1 MDLKI
6 NFFYGGVM
14 KKIFLLIFTAIFIFC
29 CNNSSDLKETQ
40 SDKMTEEEKVKFE
53 KFQNMPLNELRTL
66 SSLKD
71 VRQFEDLFFEY
82 ELRYDMYF
90 RIKKGKKEE
99 FFIPSEINIREFVAK
114 YPVNPIEKEYLKTK
128 KYFKNMI
135 QNNSVL
141 KDFEKPLNEYF
152 EYAEKKISKMK
163 EIENYYKSNEYKKD
177 NFQKGRILDKEYEEI
192 LMSYSYYDS
201 SLESEF
207 QNLESLTAKYLLN
220 NLKNNG
226 QTATYNIFRIKFII
240 SLINKK
246 LYDDEFADE
255 KNDNLTNQLE
265 ILGKDFKL
273 AVSQAEKIKDS
284 EIENEKMDIDKYKS
298 YVKEAKKSIK
308 NFYKGLKSLKNSN
321 PNSDDDEFI
330 IFEDEK
336 YNNLQFYKDNEENEK
351 MKIFY
356 QL

>member
-1 MDLKI
+1 
-6 NFFYGGVM
+6 M
-14 KKIFLLIFTAIFIFC
+14 KKFFLLIFTFIFIFS
-29 CNNSSDLKETQ
+29 CNNGSNLKETQ
-40 SDKMTEEEKVKFE
+40 SDKMTEEEKIKFE

-152 EYAEKKISKMK
+152 EYTEKKISKMK
-163 EIENYYKSNEYKKD
+163 EIENYYKNNEYKKD

-192 LMSYSYYDS
+192 RISYDS
-201 SLESEF
+201 YDIESKF
-207 QNLESLTAKYLLN
+207 QNLESLSAKYLLN

-226 QTATYNIFRIKFII
+226 QTAAYNIFRIKFII

-255 KNDNLTNQLE
+255 KNDNLINQLE

-284 EIENEKMDIDKYKS
+284 EIKNENMDIDKYQS

-308 NFYKGLKSLKNSN
+308 NFYKGLKNLKNSN
-321 PNSDDDEFI
+321 PNSEDDEFI

-356 QL
+356 Q

>member
-1 MDLKI
+1 
-6 NFFYGGVM
+6 
-14 KKIFLLIFTAIFIFC
+14 
-29 CNNSSDLKETQ
+29 
-40 SDKMTEEEKVKFE
+40 
-53 KFQNMPLNELRTL
+53 
-66 SSLKD
+66 
-71 VRQFEDLFFEY
+71 
-82 ELRYDMYF
+82 MYF
-90 RIKKGKKEE
+90 RIKRGEKEE
-99 FFIPSEINIREFVAK
+99 FFIPSEINIRELVEK
-114 YPVNPIEKEYLKTK
+114 YPVTPMEK
-128 KYFKNMI
+128 KYFEIKKFLKNMI
-135 QNNSVL
+135 QNNSIL

-152 EYAEKKISKMK
+152 EYSEKKISKMK

-201 SLESEF
+201 SLASEF
-207 QNLESLTAKYLLN
+207 QNLESLSAKYLLN
-220 NLKNNG
+220 NLKNSG
-226 QTATYNIFRIKFII
+226 QTAAYNIFRIKFII

-255 KNDNLTNQLE
+255 KNDNLINQLE

-308 NFYKGLKSLKNSN
+308 NFYKGLKNLKNSN

-336 YNNLQFYKDNEENEK
+336 YNKLQFYKDNEENEK

-356 QL
+356 Q

>member
-1 MDLKI
+1 
-6 NFFYGGVM
+6 M
-14 KKIFLLIFTAIFIFC
+14 KKFFLLIFTFIFIFN

-40 SDKMTEEEKVKFE
+40 SDKITEEEKVKFE
-53 KFQNMPLNELRTL
+53 KLQNMSP
-66 SSLKD
+66 SLGVLKTINPYDD
-71 VRQFEDLFFEY
+71 VFSEY
-82 ELRYDMYF
+82 DYKYSMYF
-90 RIKKGKKEE
+90 RIKRGEKEE
-99 FFIPSEINIREFVAK
+99 FFIPSEINIRELVEK
-114 YPVNPIEKEYLKTK
+114 YPVTPMEK
-128 KYFKNMI
+128 KYFEIKKFLKNMI
-135 QNNSVL
+135 QNNSIL

-152 EYAEKKISKMK
+152 EYSEKKISKMK

-201 SLESEF
+201 SLASEF
-207 QNLESLTAKYLLN
+207 QNLESLSAKHLLN
-220 NLKNNG
+220 NLKNSG
-226 QTATYNIFRIKFII
+226 QTAAYNIFRIKFII

-246 LYDDEFADE
+246 LYDDEFVDK
-255 KNDNLTNQLE
+255 KNDNLINQLE

-330 IFEDEK
+330 FFEDEK

-356 QL
+356 Q

>member
-1 MDLKI
+1 
-6 NFFYGGVM
+6 M
-14 KKIFLLIFTAIFIFC
+14 KKFFLLIFTFIFIFS

-40 SDKMTEEEKVKFE
+40 SDKITEEEKVKFE
-53 KFQNMPLNELRTL
+53 KLQNVSP
-66 SSLKD
+66 SLEVLKTINPYDD
-71 VRQFEDLFFEY
+71 VFSEY
-82 ELRYDMYF
+82 DYKYSMYF
-90 RIKKGKKEE
+90 RIKRGEKEE
-99 FFIPSEINIREFVAK
+99 FFIPSEINIRELVEK
-114 YPVNPIEKEYLKTK
+114 YPVTPMEK
-128 KYFKNMI
+128 KYFEIKKFLKNMI
-135 QNNSVL
+135 QNNSIL

-152 EYAEKKISKMK
+152 EYSEKKISKMK

-201 SLESEF
+201 SLVSEF
-207 QNLESLTAKYLLN
+207 QNLDSLSAKYLLN
-220 NLKNNG
+220 NLKNSG
-226 QTATYNIFRIKFII
+226 QTAAYNIFRIKFII

-246 LYDDEFADE
+246 LYDDELADE
-255 KNDNLTNQLE
+255 KNDNLINQLE

-330 IFEDEK
+330 FFEDEK

-356 QL
+356 Q

>member
-1 MDLKI
+1 
-6 NFFYGGVM
+6 M
-14 KKIFLLIFTAIFIFC
+14 KKIFLLIFTAIIIFS
-29 CNNSSDLKETQ
+29 CNNSPNLKETQ
-40 SDKMTEEEKVKFE
+40 SDKITEEEKVKF
-53 KFQNMPLNELRTL
+53 KKIQNMSP
-66 SSLKD
+66 SLEILKTINPYDD
-71 VRQFEDLFFEY
+71 VFSEY
-82 ELRYDMYF
+82 DYKYSMYF
-90 RIKKGKKEE
+90 RIKRGEKEE
-99 FFIPSEINIREFVAK
+99 FFIPSEINIRELVEK
-114 YPVNPIEKEYLKTK
+114 YPVTSMEK
-128 KYFKNMI
+128 KYFEIKKFLKNMI
-135 QNNSVL
+135 QNNSIL

-152 EYAEKKISKMK
+152 EYSEKKISKMK

-177 NFQKGRILDKEYEEI
+177 NFQRGRILDKEYEEI

-201 SLESEF
+201 SLASEF
-207 QNLESLTAKYLLN
+207 QNLESLSAKHLLN
-220 NLKNNG
+220 SLKNSG
-226 QTATYNIFRIKFII
+226 QTAAYNIFRIKFII

-246 LYDDEFADE
+246 LYDDELADE
-255 KNDNLTNQLE
+255 KNDNLINQLE

-330 IFEDEK
+330 FFEDEK

-356 QL
+356 Q

>member
-1 MDLKI
+1 
-6 NFFYGGVM
+6 M
-14 KKIFLLIFTAIFIFC
+14 KKIFLLIFTAIIIFS
-29 CNNSSDLKETQ
+29 CNNGSNLKETQ
-40 SDKMTEEEKVKFE
+40 SDKMTEEEKIKFE
-53 KFQNMPLNELRTL
+53 KLQNMSP
-66 SSLKD
+66 SLGVLKTINPYDD
-71 VRQFEDLFFEY
+71 VFSEY
-82 ELRYDMYF
+82 DYKYSIYF
-90 RIKKGKKEE
+90 RIKRGEKEE
-99 FFIPSEINIREFVAK
+99 FFIPSEINIRELVEK
-114 YPVNPIEKEYLKTK
+114 YPVTPMEK
-128 KYFKNMI
+128 KYFEIKKFLKNMI
-135 QNNSVL
+135 QNNSIL

-152 EYAEKKISKMK
+152 EYSEKKISKMK

-201 SLESEF
+201 SLVSEF
-207 QNLESLTAKYLLN
+207 QNLDSLSAKYLLN
-220 NLKNNG
+220 NLKNSG
-226 QTATYNIFRIKFII
+226 QTAAYNIFRIKFII

-246 LYDDEFADE
+246 LYGDEFADE
-255 KNDNLTNQLE
+255 KNDNLINQLE

-356 QL
+356 Q

>member
-1 MDLKI
+1 
-6 NFFYGGVM
+6 M
-14 KKIFLLIFTAIFIFC
+14 KKIFLLIFTAIIIFS
-29 CNNSSDLKETQ
+29 CNNSPNLKETQ
-40 SDKMTEEEKVKFE
+40 SDKITEEEKVKF
-53 KFQNMPLNELRTL
+53 KKIQNMSP
-66 SSLKD
+66 SLEILKTINPYDD
-71 VRQFEDLFFEY
+71 VFSEY
-82 ELRYDMYF
+82 DYKYSMYF
-90 RIKKGKKEE
+90 RIKRGEKEE
-99 FFIPSEINIREFVAK
+99 FFIPSEINIRELVEK
-114 YPVNPIEKEYLKTK
+114 YPVTSMEK
-128 KYFKNMI
+128 KYFEIKKFLKNMI
-135 QNNSVL
+135 QNNSIL

-152 EYAEKKISKMK
+152 EYSEKKISKMK

-201 SLESEF
+201 SLASEF
-207 QNLESLTAKYLLN
+207 QNLESLSAKHLLN
-220 NLKNNG
+220 NLKNSG
-226 QTATYNIFRIKFII
+226 QTAAYNIFRIKFII

-246 LYDDEFADE
+246 LYDDELADE
-255 KNDNLTNQLE
+255 KNDNLINQLE

-308 NFYKGLKSLKNSN
+308 NFYKGLKNLKNSN
-321 PNSDDDEFI
+321 PNSEEDEFI

-356 QL
+356 Q

>member
-1 MDLKI
+1 
-6 NFFYGGVM
+6 M
-14 KKIFLLIFTAIFIFC
+14 KKFFLLIFTFIFIFS

-40 SDKMTEEEKVKFE
+40 SDKITEEEKVKFE
-53 KFQNMPLNELRTL
+53 KLQNMSP
-66 SSLKD
+66 SLGVLKTINPYDD
-71 VRQFEDLFFEY
+71 VFSEY
-82 ELRYDMYF
+82 DYKYSMYF
-90 RIKKGKKEE
+90 RIKRGEKEE
-99 FFIPSEINIREFVAK
+99 FFIPSEINIRELVEK
-114 YPVNPIEKEYLKTK
+114 YPVTPMEK
-128 KYFKNMI
+128 KYFEIKKFLKNMI
-135 QNNSVL
+135 QNNSIL
-141 KDFEKPLNEYF
+141 EDFEKPLNEYF
-152 EYAEKKISKMK
+152 EYSEKKISKMK

-201 SLESEF
+201 SLVSEF
-207 QNLESLTAKYLLN
+207 QNLESLSAKYLLN

-226 QTATYNIFRIKFII
+226 QTAAYNIFRIKFII

-246 LYDDEFADE
+246 LYDDELADE
-255 KNDNLTNQLE
+255 KNDNLINQLE

-308 NFYKGLKSLKNSN
+308 NFYKGLKNLKNSN

-330 IFEDEK
+330 FFEDEK
-336 YNNLQFYKDNEENEK
+336 YNNLQFYKYNEENEK

-356 QL
+356 Q

>member
-1 MDLKI
+1 
-6 NFFYGGVM
+6 M
-14 KKIFLLIFTAIFIFC
+14 KKIFLLIFTAIFIFS
-29 CNNSSDLKETQ
+29 CNNSSNLKETQ
-40 SDKMTEEEKVKFE
+40 SDKMTEEEKIKFE
-53 KFQNMPLNELRTL
+53 KIQNMSP
-66 SSLKD
+66 SLGVLKTINPYDD
-71 VRQFEDLFFEY
+71 VFSEY
-82 ELRYDMYF
+82 DYKYSMYF
-90 RIKKGKKEE
+90 RIKRGEKEE
-99 FFIPSEINIREFVAK
+99 FFIPSEINIRELVEK
-114 YPVNPIEKEYLKTK
+114 YPVTPMEK
-128 KYFKNMI
+128 KYFEIKKFLKNMI
-135 QNNSVL
+135 QNNSIL

-152 EYAEKKISKMK
+152 EYSEKKISKMK

-201 SLESEF
+201 SLVSEF
-207 QNLESLTAKYLLN
+207 QNLESLSAKHLLN
-220 NLKNNG
+220 NLKNSG
-226 QTATYNIFRIKFII
+226 QTAAYNIFRIKFII

-246 LYDDEFADE
+246 LYGDEFADE
-255 KNDNLTNQLE
+255 KNDNLINQLE

-308 NFYKGLKSLKNSN
+308 NFYKGLKNLKNSN
-321 PNSDDDEFI
+321 PNSEEDEFI

-336 YNNLQFYKDNEENEK
+336 DNNLQFYKDNEENEK

-356 QL
+356 Q

>member
-1 MDLKI
+1 
-6 NFFYGGVM
+6 M
-14 KKIFLLIFTAIFIFC
+14 KKFFLLIFTFIFILS

-40 SDKMTEEEKVKFE
+40 SDKITEEEKVKFE
-53 KFQNMPLNELRTL
+53 KLQNMSP
-66 SSLKD
+66 SLGVLKTINPYDD
-71 VRQFEDLFFEY
+71 VFSEY
-82 ELRYDMYF
+82 DYKYSMYF
-90 RIKKGKKEE
+90 RIKRGEKEE
-99 FFIPSEINIREFVAK
+99 FFIPSEINIRELVEK
-114 YPVNPIEKEYLKTK
+114 YPVTPMEK
-128 KYFKNMI
+128 KYFEIKKFLKNMI
-135 QNNSVL
+135 QNNSIL

-152 EYAEKKISKMK
+152 EYSEKKISKMK

-201 SLESEF
+201 SLVSEF
-207 QNLESLTAKYLLN
+207 QNLESLSAKYLLN
-220 NLKNNG
+220 NLKNSG
-226 QTATYNIFRIKFII
+226 QVAEYNIFRIKFII

-255 KNDNLTNQLE
+255 KNDNLINQLE

>member
-1 MDLKI
+1 
-6 NFFYGGVM
+6 M
-14 KKIFLLIFTAIFIFC
+14 KKIFLLIFTAIIIFS
-29 CNNSSDLKETQ
+29 CNNSPNLKETQ
-40 SDKMTEEEKVKFE
+40 SDKITEEEKVKF
-53 KFQNMPLNELRTL
+53 KKIQNMSP
-66 SSLKD
+66 SLEILKTINPYDD
-71 VRQFEDLFFEY
+71 VFSEY
-82 ELRYDMYF
+82 DYKYSMYF
-90 RIKKGKKEE
+90 RIKRGEKEE
-99 FFIPSEINIREFVAK
+99 FFIPSEINIRELVEK
-114 YPVNPIEKEYLKTK
+114 YPVTPMEK
-128 KYFKNMI
+128 KYFEIKKFLKNMI
-135 QNNSVL
+135 QNNSIL

-152 EYAEKKISKMK
+152 EYSEKKISKMK

-177 NFQKGRILDKEYEEI
+177 NFQRGRILDKEYEEI

-201 SLESEF
+201 SLASEF
-207 QNLESLTAKYLLN
+207 QNLESLSAKHLLN

-226 QTATYNIFRIKFII
+226 QTAAYNIFRIKFII

-255 KNDNLTNQLE
+255 KNDNLINQLE

-284 EIENEKMDIDKYKS
+284 EIKDENMDIDKYKS

-308 NFYKGLKSLKNSN
+308 NFYKGLKNLKNSN
-321 PNSDDDEFI
+321 PNSEEDEFI

-356 QL
+356 Q

>member
-1 MDLKI
+1 
-6 NFFYGGVM
+6 
-14 KKIFLLIFTAIFIFC
+14 
-29 CNNSSDLKETQ
+29 
-40 SDKMTEEEKVKFE
+40 
-53 KFQNMPLNELRTL
+53 
-66 SSLKD
+66 
-71 VRQFEDLFFEY
+71 
-82 ELRYDMYF
+82 MYF
-90 RIKKGKKEE
+90 RIKRGEKEE
-99 FFIPSEINIREFVAK
+99 FFIPSEINIRELVEK
-114 YPVNPIEKEYLKTK
+114 YPVTPMEK
-128 KYFKNMI
+128 KYFEIKKFLKNMI
-135 QNNSVL
+135 QNNSIL
-141 KDFEKPLNEYF
+141 EDFEKPLNEYF
-152 EYAEKKISKMK
+152 EYSEKKISKMK

-201 SLESEF
+201 SLVSEF
-207 QNLESLTAKYLLN
+207 QNLESLSAKHLLN
-220 NLKNNG
+220 NLKNSG
-226 QTATYNIFRIKFII
+226 QTAAYNIFRIKFII

-246 LYDDEFADE
+246 LYGDEFADE
-255 KNDNLTNQLE
+255 KNDNLINQLE

-308 NFYKGLKSLKNSN
+308 NFYKGLKNLKNSN
-321 PNSDDDEFI
+321 PNSEEDEFI

-356 QL
+356 Q

>member
-1 MDLKI
+1 
-6 NFFYGGVM
+6 M
-14 KKIFLLIFTAIFIFC
+14 KKIFLLIFTAIFIFS
-29 CNNSSDLKETQ
+29 CNNSSNLKETQ
-40 SDKMTEEEKVKFE
+40 SDKMTEEEKIKFE
-53 KFQNMPLNELRTL
+53 KIQNMSP
-66 SSLKD
+66 SLGVLKTINPYDD
-71 VRQFEDLFFEY
+71 VFSEY
-82 ELRYDMYF
+82 DYKYSMYF
-90 RIKKGKKEE
+90 RIKRGEKEE
-99 FFIPSEINIREFVAK
+99 FFIPSEINIRELVEK
-114 YPVNPIEKEYLKTK
+114 YPVTPMEK
-128 KYFKNMI
+128 KYFEIKKFLKNMI
-135 QNNSVL
+135 QNNSIL

-152 EYAEKKISKMK
+152 EYSEKKISKMK

-201 SLESEF
+201 SLVSEF
-207 QNLESLTAKYLLN
+207 QNLESLSAKYLLN
-220 NLKNNG
+220 NLKNSG
-226 QTATYNIFRIKFII
+226 QTAAYNIFRIKFII

-246 LYDDEFADE
+246 LYDDELADE
-255 KNDNLTNQLE
+255 KNYNLINQLE

-308 NFYKGLKSLKNSN
+308 NFYKGLKNLKNSN

-336 YNNLQFYKDNEENEK
+336 YNKLQFYKDNEENEK

-356 QL
+356 Q

>member
-1 MDLKI
+1 
-6 NFFYGGVM
+6 M
-14 KKIFLLIFTAIFIFC
+14 KKFFLLIFTFIFIFS

-40 SDKMTEEEKVKFE
+40 SDKITEEEKVKFE
-53 KFQNMPLNELRTL
+53 KLQNMSP
-66 SSLKD
+66 SLGVLKTINPYDD
-71 VRQFEDLFFEY
+71 VFSEY
-82 ELRYDMYF
+82 DYKYSMYF
-90 RIKKGKKEE
+90 RIKRGEKEE
-99 FFIPSEINIREFVAK
+99 FFIPSEINIRELVEK
-114 YPVNPIEKEYLKTK
+114 YPVTPMEK
-128 KYFKNMI
+128 KYFEIKKFLKNMI
-135 QNNSVL
+135 QNNSIL
-141 KDFEKPLNEYF
+141 EDFEKPLNEYF
-152 EYAEKKISKMK
+152 EYSEKKISKMK

-201 SLESEF
+201 SLVSEF
-207 QNLESLTAKYLLN
+207 QNLESLSAKYLLN

-226 QTATYNIFRIKFII
+226 QTAAYNIFRIKFII

-255 KNDNLTNQLE
+255 KNDNLINQLE

-308 NFYKGLKSLKNSN
+308 NFYKGLKNLKNSN
-321 PNSDDDEFI
+321 PNSEEDEFI

-336 YNNLQFYKDNEENEK
+336 YNNLQFYKYNEENEK

-356 QL
+356 Q

>member
-1 MDLKI
+1 
-6 NFFYGGVM
+6 M
-14 KKIFLLIFTAIFIFC
+14 KKIFLLILTTILIFS
-29 CNNSSDLKETQ
+29 CNNVSNLKETQ
-40 SDKMTEEEKVKFE
+40 SDKMTEEEKIKFE

-163 EIENYYKSNEYKKD
+163 EIENYYKNNEYKKD

-192 LMSYSYYDS
+192 RISYDS
-201 SLESEF
+201 YDIESKF
-207 QNLESLTAKYLLN
+207 QNLESLSAKYLLN

-226 QTATYNIFRIKFII
+226 QTAAYNIFRIKFII

-255 KNDNLTNQLE
+255 KNDNLINQLE

-336 YNNLQFYKDNEENEK
+336 YNKLQFYKDNEENEK

-356 QL
+356 Q

>member
-1 MDLKI
+1 MSPDEMKALELLKSI
-6 NFFYGGVM
+6 NSY
-14 KKIFLLIFTAIFIFC
+14 
-29 CNNSSDLKETQ
+29 D
-40 SDKMTEEEKVKFE
+40 
-53 KFQNMPLNELRTL
+53 
-66 SSLKD
+66 D
-71 VRQFEDLFFEY
+71 VFSEY
-82 ELRYDMYF
+82 DSKYSIYF
-90 RIKKGKKEE
+90 RIKRGKKEE
-99 FFIPSEINIREFVAK
+99 FFIPSEINIRELVEK
-114 YPVNPIEKEYLKTK
+114 YPVTPMEK
-128 KYFKNMI
+128 KYFEIKNFLKNMI
-135 QNNSVL
+135 QNNSIL

-152 EYAEKKISKMK
+152 EYSEKKISKMK

-201 SLESEF
+201 SLVSEF
-207 QNLESLTAKYLLN
+207 QNLDSLSAKYLLN
-220 NLKNNG
+220 NLKNSG
-226 QTATYNIFRIKFII
+226 QTAAYNIFRIKFII

-246 LYDDEFADE
+246 LYDDELADE
-255 KNDNLTNQLE
+255 KNDNLINQLE

-284 EIENEKMDIDKYKS
+284 EIENEKIDIDKYKS

-330 IFEDEK
+330 FFEDEK

-356 QL
+356 Q

>member
-1 MDLKI
+1 MMM
-6 NFFYGGVM
+6 Y
-14 KKIFLLIFTAIFIFC
+14 
-29 CNNSSDLKETQ
+29 SS
-40 SDKMTEEEKVKFE
+40 
-53 KFQNMPLNELRTL
+53 
-66 SSLKD
+66 
-71 VRQFEDLFFEY
+71 EY
-82 ELRYDMYF
+82 DYKYSMYF
-90 RIKKGKKEE
+90 RIKRGEKEE
-99 FFIPSEINIREFVAK
+99 FFIPSEINIRELVEK
-114 YPVNPIEKEYLKTK
+114 YPVTPMEK
-128 KYFKNMI
+128 KYFEIKKFLKNMI
-135 QNNSVL
+135 QNNSIL

-152 EYAEKKISKMK
+152 EYSEKKISKMK

-201 SLESEF
+201 SLVSEF
-207 QNLESLTAKYLLN
+207 QNLESLSAKHLLN
-220 NLKNNG
+220 NLKNSG
-226 QTATYNIFRIKFII
+226 QTAAYNIFRIKFII

-246 LYDDEFADE
+246 LYGDEFADE
-255 KNDNLTNQLE
+255 KNDNLINQLE

-308 NFYKGLKSLKNSN
+308 NFYKGLKNLKNSN
-321 PNSDDDEFI
+321 PNSEDDEFI

-356 QL
+356 Q

>member
-1 MDLKI
+1 
-6 NFFYGGVM
+6 M
-14 KKIFLLIFTAIFIFC
+14 KKIFLLIFTAIFIFS
-29 CNNSSDLKETQ
+29 CNNSSNLKETQ

-53 KFQNMPLNELRTL
+53 KLQNMSP
-66 SSLKD
+66 SLGVLKTINPYDD
-71 VRQFEDLFFEY
+71 VFSEY
-82 ELRYDMYF
+82 NYKYNMYF
-90 RIKKGKKEE
+90 RIKRGEKEE
-99 FFIPSEINIREFVAK
+99 FFIPSEINIRELVEK
-114 YPVNPIEKEYLKTK
+114 YPVTPMEK
-128 KYFKNMI
+128 KYFEIKKFLKNMI
-135 QNNSVL
+135 QNNSIL

-152 EYAEKKISKMK
+152 EYSEKKISKMK

-201 SLESEF
+201 SLASEF
-207 QNLESLTAKYLLN
+207 QNLESLSAKHLLN
-220 NLKNNG
+220 NLKNSG
-226 QTATYNIFRIKFII
+226 QTAAYNIFRIKFII

-246 LYDDEFADE
+246 LYGDEFADE
-255 KNDNLTNQLE
+255 KNDNLINQLE

-308 NFYKGLKSLKNSN
+308 NFYKGLKNLKNSN
-321 PNSDDDEFI
+321 PNSEDDEFI

-356 QL
+356 Q

>member
-14 KKIFLLIFTAIFIFC
+14 KKFFLLIFTFIFIFS

-40 SDKMTEEEKVKFE
+40 SDKMTEEEKIKFE
-53 KFQNMPLNELRTL
+53 KLQNMSP
-66 SSLKD
+66 SLGVLKTINPYDD
-71 VRQFEDLFFEY
+71 VFSEY
-82 ELRYDMYF
+82 DYKYSMYF
-90 RIKKGKKEE
+90 RIKRGEKEE
-99 FFIPSEINIREFVAK
+99 FFIPSEINIRELMEK
-114 YPVNPIEKEYLKTK
+114 YPVTPMEK
-128 KYFKNMI
+128 KYFEIKKFLKNMI
-135 QNNSVL
+135 QNNSIL

-152 EYAEKKISKMK
+152 EYSEKKISKMK

-356 QL
+356 Q

>member
-1 MDLKI
+1 
-6 NFFYGGVM
+6 M
-14 KKIFLLIFTAIFIFC
+14 KKIFLLIFTAIFIFS
-29 CNNSSDLKETQ
+29 CNNSSNLKETQ

-53 KFQNMPLNELRTL
+53 KLQNMSPVLGV
-66 SSLKD
+66 LKTINPYDD
-71 VRQFEDLFFEY
+71 VFSEY
-82 ELRYDMYF
+82 DYKYSMYF
-90 RIKKGKKEE
+90 RIKRGEKEE
-99 FFIPSEINIREFVAK
+99 FFIPSEINIRELVEK
-114 YPVNPIEKEYLKTK
+114 YPVTPMEK
-128 KYFKNMI
+128 KYFEIKKFLKNMI
-135 QNNSVL
+135 QNNSIL

-152 EYAEKKISKMK
+152 EYSEKKISKMK

-177 NFQKGRILDKEYEEI
+177 NFQKGRILDKEYEKI

-201 SLESEF
+201 SLVSEF
-207 QNLESLTAKYLLN
+207 QNLESLSAKHLLN
-220 NLKNNG
+220 NLKNSG
-226 QTATYNIFRIKFII
+226 QTAAYNIFRIKFII

-246 LYDDEFADE
+246 LYGDEFADE
-255 KNDNLTNQLE
+255 KNDNLINQLE

-330 IFEDEK
+330 FFEDEK

-356 QL
+356 Q

>member
-1 MDLKI
+1 
-6 NFFYGGVM
+6 M
-14 KKIFLLIFTAIFIFC
+14 KKIFLLIFTAIFIFS

-53 KFQNMPLNELRTL
+53 KLQNMSPFLEV
-66 SSLKD
+66 LKTINSYDD
-71 VRQFEDLFFEY
+71 VFSEY
-82 ELRYDMYF
+82 DSKYSMYF
-90 RIKKGKKEE
+90 RIKRGEKEE
-99 FFIPSEINIREFVAK
+99 FFIPSEINIRELVEK
-114 YPVNPIEKEYLKTK
+114 YPVTPMEK
-128 KYFKNMI
+128 KYFEIKNFLKNMI
-135 QNNSVL
+135 QNNSIL

-152 EYAEKKISKMK
+152 EYSEKKISKMK

-177 NFQKGRILDKEYEEI
+177 NFQKGKILDKEYEEI
-192 LMSYSYYDS
+192 LMSYDSYNI
-201 SLESEF
+201 ESKF
-207 QNLESLTAKYLLN
+207 QNLESLSAKYLLN
-220 NLKNNG
+220 NLKNSG
-226 QTATYNIFRIKFII
+226 QTAAYNIFRIKFII

-246 LYDDEFADE
+246 LYDDELADE
-255 KNDNLTNQLE
+255 KNYNLINQLE

-356 QL
+356 Q

>member
-1 MDLKI
+1 MMM
-6 NFFYGGVM
+6 Y
-14 KKIFLLIFTAIFIFC
+14 
-29 CNNSSDLKETQ
+29 SS
-40 SDKMTEEEKVKFE
+40 
-53 KFQNMPLNELRTL
+53 
-66 SSLKD
+66 
-71 VRQFEDLFFEY
+71 EY
-82 ELRYDMYF
+82 DYKYSMYF
-90 RIKKGKKEE
+90 RIKRGEKEE
-99 FFIPSEINIREFVAK
+99 FFIPSEINIRELVEK
-114 YPVNPIEKEYLKTK
+114 YPVTPIEKEYFETK
-128 KYFKNMI
+128 EYLKNMI
-135 QNNSVL
+135 QNNSIL

-152 EYAEKKISKMK
+152 EYSEKKISKMK

-201 SLESEF
+201 SLVSEF
-207 QNLESLTAKYLLN
+207 QNLESLSAKHLLN
-220 NLKNNG
+220 NLKNSG
-226 QTATYNIFRIKFII
+226 QTAAYNIFRIKFII

-246 LYDDEFADE
+246 LYGDEFADE
-255 KNDNLTNQLE
+255 KNDNLINQLE

-284 EIENEKMDIDKYKS
+284 EIENEKIDIDKYKS

-308 NFYKGLKSLKNSN
+308 NFYKGLKNLKNSN
-321 PNSDDDEFI
+321 PNSEDDEFI

-356 QL
+356 Q

>member
-1 MDLKI
+1 
-6 NFFYGGVM
+6 M
-14 KKIFLLIFTAIFIFC
+14 KKIFLLIFTAIFIFS
-29 CNNSSDLKETQ
+29 CNNSSNLKETQ
-40 SDKMTEEEKVKFE
+40 SDKMTEEEKIKFE
-53 KFQNMPLNELRTL
+53 KIQNMSP
-66 SSLKD
+66 SLGVLKTINPYDD
-71 VRQFEDLFFEY
+71 VFSEY
-82 ELRYDMYF
+82 DYKYSMYF
-90 RIKKGKKEE
+90 RIKRGEKEE
-99 FFIPSEINIREFVAK
+99 FFIPSEINIRELVEK
-114 YPVNPIEKEYLKTK
+114 YPVTPMEK
-128 KYFKNMI
+128 KYFEIKKFLKNMI
-135 QNNSVL
+135 QNNSIL

-152 EYAEKKISKMK
+152 EYSEKKISKMK

-201 SLESEF
+201 SLVSEF
-207 QNLESLTAKYLLN
+207 QNLESLSAKYLLN
-220 NLKNNG
+220 NLKNSG
-226 QTATYNIFRIKFII
+226 QTAAYNIFRIKFII

-246 LYDDEFADE
+246 LYDDELADE
-255 KNDNLTNQLE
+255 KNDNLINQLE

-330 IFEDEK
+330 FFEDEK

-356 QL
+356 Q

>member
-1 MDLKI
+1 
-6 NFFYGGVM
+6 M
-14 KKIFLLIFTAIFIFC
+14 KKFFLLIFTFIFIFS

-40 SDKMTEEEKVKFE
+40 SDKITEEEKVKFE
-53 KFQNMPLNELRTL
+53 KLQNMSL
-66 SSLKD
+66 SLGVLKTINPYDD
-71 VRQFEDLFFEY
+71 VFSEY
-82 ELRYDMYF
+82 DYKYSMYF
-90 RIKKGKKEE
+90 RIKRGEKEE
-99 FFIPSEINIREFVAK
+99 FFIPSEINIRELVEK
-114 YPVNPIEKEYLKTK
+114 YPVTPMEK
-128 KYFKNMI
+128 KYFEIKKFLKNMI
-135 QNNSVL
+135 QSNSIL

-177 NFQKGRILDKEYEEI
+177 NFQKGKILDKEYEEI
-192 LMSYSYYDS
+192 LMSYDSYNI
-201 SLESEF
+201 ESKF
-207 QNLESLTAKYLLN
+207 QNLESLSAKYLLN

-226 QTATYNIFRIKFII
+226 QTAAYNIFRIKFII

-255 KNDNLTNQLE
+255 KNDNLINQLE

-298 YVKEAKKSIK
+298 YVKEAKNSIK
-308 NFYKGLKSLKNSN
+308 NFYKGLKNLKNSN

-336 YNNLQFYKDNEENEK
+336 YNNLQFYKDNEENER

-356 QL
+356 Q

>member
-1 MDLKI
+1 MMM
-6 NFFYGGVM
+6 Y
-14 KKIFLLIFTAIFIFC
+14 
-29 CNNSSDLKETQ
+29 SS
-40 SDKMTEEEKVKFE
+40 
-53 KFQNMPLNELRTL
+53 
-66 SSLKD
+66 
-71 VRQFEDLFFEY
+71 EY
-82 ELRYDMYF
+82 DYKYSMYF
-90 RIKKGKKEE
+90 RIKRGEKEE
-99 FFIPSEINIREFVAK
+99 FFIPSEINIRELVEK
-114 YPVNPIEKEYLKTK
+114 YPVTPMEK
-128 KYFKNMI
+128 KYFEIKKFLKNMI
-135 QNNSVL
+135 QNNSIL

-152 EYAEKKISKMK
+152 EYSEKKISKMK

-201 SLESEF
+201 SLVSEF
-207 QNLESLTAKYLLN
+207 QNLESLSAKHLLN
-220 NLKNNG
+220 NLKNSG
-226 QTATYNIFRIKFII
+226 QTAAYNIFRIKFII

-246 LYDDEFADE
+246 LYGDEFADE
-255 KNDNLTNQLE
+255 KNDNLINQLE

-356 QL
+356 Q

>member
-1 MDLKI
+1 
-6 NFFYGGVM
+6 M
-14 KKIFLLIFTAIFIFC
+14 KKIFLLIFTAIFIFS
-29 CNNSSDLKETQ
+29 CNNSSNLKETQ

-53 KFQNMPLNELRTL
+53 KLQNMSP
-66 SSLKD
+66 SLGVLKTINPYDD
-71 VRQFEDLFFEY
+71 VFSEY
-82 ELRYDMYF
+82 DYKYSMYF
-90 RIKKGKKEE
+90 RIKRGEKEE
-99 FFIPSEINIREFVAK
+99 FFIPSEINIRELVEK
-114 YPVNPIEKEYLKTK
+114 YPVTPMEK
-128 KYFKNMI
+128 KYFEIKKFLKNMI
-135 QNNSVL
+135 QNNSIL

-152 EYAEKKISKMK
+152 EYSEKKISKMK

-201 SLESEF
+201 SLASEF
-207 QNLESLTAKYLLN
+207 QNLESLSAKHLLN
-220 NLKNNG
+220 NLKNSG
-226 QTATYNIFRIKFII
+226 QTAAYNIFRIKFII

-246 LYDDEFADE
+246 LYDDELADE
-255 KNDNLTNQLE
+255 KNDNLINQLE

-308 NFYKGLKSLKNSN
+308 NFYKGLKNLKNSN

-336 YNNLQFYKDNEENEK
+336 YNKLQFYKDNEENEK

-356 QL
+356 Q

>member
-1 MDLKI
+1 M
-6 NFFYGGVM
+6 Y
-14 KKIFLLIFTAIFIFC
+14 
-29 CNNSSDLKETQ
+29 SS
-40 SDKMTEEEKVKFE
+40 
-53 KFQNMPLNELRTL
+53 
-66 SSLKD
+66 
-71 VRQFEDLFFEY
+71 EY
-82 ELRYDMYF
+82 DYKYSMYF
-90 RIKKGKKEE
+90 RIKRGEKEE
-99 FFIPSEINIREFVAK
+99 FFIPSEINIRELVEK
-114 YPVNPIEKEYLKTK
+114 YPVTPMEK
-128 KYFKNMI
+128 KYFEIKKFLKNMI
-135 QNNSVL
+135 QNNSIL

-152 EYAEKKISKMK
+152 EYSEKKISKMK

-201 SLESEF
+201 SLVSEF
-207 QNLESLTAKYLLN
+207 QNLDSLSAKYLLN
-220 NLKNNG
+220 NLKNSG
-226 QTATYNIFRIKFII
+226 QTAAYNIFRIKFII

-246 LYDDEFADE
+246 LYDDELADE
-255 KNDNLTNQLE
+255 KNDNLINQLE

-330 IFEDEK
+330 FFEDEK

-356 QL
+356 Q

>member
-1 MDLKI
+1 
-6 NFFYGGVM
+6 M
-14 KKIFLLIFTAIFIFC
+14 KKIFLLIFTAIFIFS
-29 CNNSSDLKETQ
+29 CNNSSNLKETQ
-40 SDKMTEEEKVKFE
+40 SDKMTEEEKIKFE
-53 KFQNMPLNELRTL
+53 KLQNMSP
-66 SSLKD
+66 SLGVLKTINPYDD
-71 VRQFEDLFFEY
+71 VFSEY
-82 ELRYDMYF
+82 NYKYNMYF
-90 RIKKGKKEE
+90 RIKRGEKEE
-99 FFIPSEINIREFVAK
+99 FFIPSEINIRELVEK
-114 YPVNPIEKEYLKTK
+114 YPVTPMEK
-128 KYFKNMI
+128 KYFEIKKFLKNMI
-135 QNNSVL
+135 QNNSIL

-152 EYAEKKISKMK
+152 EYSEKKISKMK

-201 SLESEF
+201 SLVSEF
-207 QNLESLTAKYLLN
+207 QNLDSLSAKYLLN
-220 NLKNNG
+220 NLKNSG
-226 QTATYNIFRIKFII
+226 QTAAYNIFRIKFII

-246 LYDDEFADE
+246 LYDDELADE
-255 KNDNLTNQLE
+255 KNDNLINQLE

-308 NFYKGLKSLKNSN
+308 NFYKGLKNLKNSN

-336 YNNLQFYKDNEENEK
+336 YNKLQFYKDNEENEK

-356 QL
+356 Q

>member
-1 MDLKI
+1 
-6 NFFYGGVM
+6 M
-14 KKIFLLIFTAIFIFC
+14 KKIFLLILTTILIFS
-29 CNNSSDLKETQ
+29 CNNGSNLKETQ

-177 NFQKGRILDKEYEEI
+177 NFQKGKILDKEYEEI
-192 LMSYSYYDS
+192 LMSYDSYNI
-201 SLESEF
+201 ESKF
-207 QNLESLTAKYLLN
+207 QNLESLSAKYLLN

-226 QTATYNIFRIKFII
+226 QTAAYNIFRIKFII

-246 LYDDEFADE
+246 LYDDVFTEE
-255 KNDNLTNQLE
+255 KNDNLINQLE

-284 EIENEKMDIDKYKS
+284 EIENEKLDIDNYKL
-298 YVKEAKKSIK
+298 YLKKTKTYTKI
-308 NFYKGLKSLKNSN
+308 FYKGLKKLKSNNSY
-321 PNSDDDEFI
+321 SDNDELY
-330 IFEDEK
+330 IFESEK
-336 YNNLQFYKDNEENEK
+336 YHDLQFYKDNEKNEK

>member
-1 MDLKI
+1 
-6 NFFYGGVM
+6 M
-14 KKIFLLIFTAIFIFC
+14 KKFFLLIFTFIFIFS
-29 CNNSSDLKETQ
+29 CNNGSNLKETQ
-40 SDKMTEEEKVKFE
+40 SDRMTEEEKVKFE
-53 KFQNMPLNELRTL
+53 KLQNMSPDEMKALEL
-66 SSLKD
+66 LKSINSYD
-71 VRQFEDLFFEY
+71 NTFFEY
-82 ELRYDMYF
+82 NYRYSMYF
-90 RIKKGKKEE
+90 RIKRGEKEE
-99 FFIPSEINIREFVAK
+99 FFIPSEINIRELVEK
-114 YPVNPIEKEYLKTK
+114 YPVTPIEKEYFETK
-128 KYFKNMI
+128 EYLKNMI

-152 EYAEKKISKMK
+152 EYSEKKISKMK

-177 NFQKGRILDKEYEEI
+177 NFQKGKILDKEYEEI
-192 LMSYSYYDS
+192 LMSYDSYNI
-201 SLESEF
+201 ESKF
-207 QNLESLTAKYLLN
+207 QNLESLSAKHLLN
-220 NLKNNG
+220 NLKNSG
-226 QTATYNIFRIKFII
+226 QTAAYNIFRIKFII

-255 KNDNLTNQLE
+255 KNDNLINQLE

-284 EIENEKMDIDKYKS
+284 EIKDENMDIDKYKS

-308 NFYKGLKSLKNSN
+308 NFYKGLKNLKNSN
-321 PNSDDDEFI
+321 PNSEEDEFI

-356 QL
+356 Q

>member
-1 MDLKI
+1 MSPDEMKALELLKSI
-6 NFFYGGVM
+6 NSY
-14 KKIFLLIFTAIFIFC
+14 
-29 CNNSSDLKETQ
+29 D
-40 SDKMTEEEKVKFE
+40 
-53 KFQNMPLNELRTL
+53 
-66 SSLKD
+66 D
-71 VRQFEDLFFEY
+71 VFSEY
-82 ELRYDMYF
+82 DSKYSIYF
-90 RIKKGKKEE
+90 RIKRGKKEE
-99 FFIPSEINIREFVAK
+99 FFIPSEINIRELVEK
-114 YPVNPIEKEYLKTK
+114 YPVTPMEK
-128 KYFKNMI
+128 KYFEIKNFLKNMI
-135 QNNSVL
+135 QNNSIL

-152 EYAEKKISKMK
+152 EYSEKKISKMK

-201 SLESEF
+201 SLVSEF
-207 QNLESLTAKYLLN
+207 QNLDSLSAKYLLN
-220 NLKNNG
+220 NLKNSG
-226 QTATYNIFRIKFII
+226 QTAAYNIFRIKFII

-246 LYDDEFADE
+246 LYDDELADE
-255 KNDNLTNQLE
+255 KNDNLINQLE

-298 YVKEAKKSIK
+298 YVKKAKKSIK

-330 IFEDEK
+330 FFEDEK

-356 QL
+356 Q